1 MISSFWTNI
10 APPEDA
16 TQILIASNQTQVNHQ
31 VIDLNTVFNR
41 GELVGLLIE
50 TLTKVIAPGAA
61 DLGISVFYAFSMR
74 SDRTPAQL
82 ATGAA
87 EYEMTL
93 DAGGVG
99 TLRSYSLPIVYQGG
113 QFLHI
118 WFTSDTFTNGTSQQ
132 EVVINVLA
140 KTMN

>member
-16 TQILIASNQTQVNHQ
+16 AQILIASAQTQVKQQ
-31 VIDLNTVFNR
+31 VIDLNKVFNR
-41 GELVGLLIE
+41 GELVGILIE
-50 TLTKVIAPGAA
+50 TLTKVAAPGAA
-61 DLGISVFYAFSMR
+61 DLAISVFYAFSMR

-82 ATGAA
+82 ATAAA
-87 EYEMTL
+87 EYEMLL

-99 TLRSYSLPIVYQGG
+99 TLRSYSLPIVYQGARY
-113 QFLHI
+113 LHI

-132 EVVINVLA
+132 ELVINVLA